1 MFSLFSFSIKN
12 AFRKKGI
19 ALLAMFG
26 VAVGISL
33 MVFILASSEGMNKV
47 FSESFSKAAAQ
58 ITVSSSTAPM
68 GFGITG
74 GNSSLIPKNYAERIE
89 KIENVKSVSPRVMG
103 IFSSESL
110 KTADPISLIVG
121 IDPKKEK
128 EESNP
133 VFSITE
139 GRSFSKENEIIVGK
153 MFIQSANM
161 VGEKEVKIGDMIE
174 IIIPPESPKEPPK
187 TENFEIV
194 GKFETGNMMEDSYIF
209 SSEKTVR
216 KISKIPEDKV
226 NSIIVEVDS
235 IDNVEEVDE
244 KIQKE
249 FEGAGIP
256 IQTML
261 NKDIFSSLESTLDDF
276 AKFKMLISVFA
287 GIAGGMCILIVM
299 LISVIE
305 RKKEFGILKAVGWSG
320 KNITLSILIESL
332 ILSLIG
338 VILGILLG
346 WLAIIMSGYY
356 MEIFKDFLFLNWK
369 VATMVLVFGTFL
381 GVIGGIYPAWKASR
395 VAPIEILRGT

>member
-1 MFSLFSFSIKN
+1 
-12 AFRKKGI
+12 
-19 ALLAMFG
+19 
-26 VAVGISL
+26 
-33 MVFILASSEGMNKV
+33 
-47 FSESFSKAAAQ
+47 
-58 ITVSSSTAPM
+58 M

-74 GNSSLIPKNYAERIE
+74 GESSLIPKSYAERIE
-89 KIENVKSVSPRVMG
+89 KIENVKSASPRIMG

-128 EESNP
+128 ESNSP
-133 VFSITE
+133 VLSITE
-139 GRSFSKENEIIVGK
+139 GNCFSKENEVIIGELFV
-153 MFIQSANM
+153 QSAKM
-161 VGEKEVKIGDMIE
+161 VGEKEVKIGDTIE
-174 IIIPPESPKEPPK
+174 VMIPPEKPKEPPK
-187 TENFEIV
+187 KESLIIV

-209 SSEKTVR
+209 SSEETVR
-216 KISKIPEDKV
+216 KISKISEDKV

-235 IDNVEEVDE
+235 IDNVEAVDE
-244 KIQKE
+244 KIKKE
-249 FEGAGIP
+249 FEGAEIP

-261 NKDIFSSLESTLDDF
+261 NKDIFASLESTLDDF
-276 AKFKMLISVFA
+276 AKFKMVISVFA

-338 VILGILLG
+338 VLLGIFLG
-346 WLAIIMSGYY
+346 WLAITMSGYY
-356 MEIFKDFLFLNWK
+356 MEIFKEFLFLNWK